1 VSIYTPDLAPF
12 PLSRVL
18 FASFLSRNIFTQ
30 LGILWRLPL
39 VPETELSGREFKD
52 ERDLGTVLNTM
63 EVSRAKEK
71 ETQNES

>member
-1 VSIYTPDLAPF
+1 M
-12 PLSRVL
+12 
-18 FASFLSRNIFTQ
+18 
-30 LGILWRLPL
+30 
-39 VPETELSGREFKD
+39 PETELSGREFKD